1 MVLATL
7 SVGLP
12 GVPLESSLRP
22 PRTWHGAIPWL
33 GVPARVATIP
43 GRPAS
48 WVSGVV
54 RPGYAAAMS
63 DEFLVLRL
71 YPLSDT
77 EEAQIKLQNAAD
89 DGYELVEV
97 VPSTDS
103 AMVIMKRRKRSMKSG
118 STNPY
123 LPRGA

>member
-1 MVLATL
+1 
-7 SVGLP
+7 
-12 GVPLESSLRP
+12 
-22 PRTWHGAIPWL
+22 
-33 GVPARVATIP
+33 
-43 GRPAS
+43 
-48 WVSGVV
+48 
-54 RPGYAAAMS
+54 MS